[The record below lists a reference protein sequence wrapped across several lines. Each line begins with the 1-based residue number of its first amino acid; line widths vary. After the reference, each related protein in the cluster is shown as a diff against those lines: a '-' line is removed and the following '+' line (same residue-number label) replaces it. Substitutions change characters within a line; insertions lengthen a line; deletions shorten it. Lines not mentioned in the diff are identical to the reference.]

1 MGLVIKVVL
10 QKLKITMKDKFDFIT
25 HYSNV
30 WLDQELKNHKVK
42 NTTELWNKTLTK
54 KLNINERD
62 IRKTN

>member
-25 HYSNV
+25 YYSDK
-30 WLDQELKNHKVK
+30 WLKQELKNHNVK

>member
-1 MGLVIKVVL
+1 
-10 QKLKITMKDKFDFIT
+10 MKDKFDFIT

-54 KLNINERD
+54 TLKINERD

>member
-1 MGLVIKVVL
+1 
-10 QKLKITMKDKFDFIT
+10 MKDKFDFIT
-25 HYSNV
+25 YYSDK
-30 WLDQELKNHKVK
+30 WLKQELKNHNVK